1 MRPLHPLD
9 HFFTLIGLA
18 FSIGVL
24 PVAYA
29 ADWPSYGADASSSK
43 YTALEQ
49 ISATNVATLVTRW
62 SWESPDN
69 LTVLENQAQENF
81 TVTPGAYKVTPIAID
96 GVLYVSTSLG
106 RVAAIDGS
114 SGEQLWVFDSRAW
127 EAGRPTNLGFNHRG
141 VAYWSDGQ
149 HSRILMPSN
158 DAYLWSIDA
167 RTGLVDPQ
175 FGDQGRID
183 LTLGLGREVDRRA
196 YTQISAPLVVGDIV
210 VVGSS
215 ISDIPNYKEAP
226 PGDVRGFD
234 VRSGEREWI
243 FHTIAQAGEIGNET
257 WEDGAW
263 EYTGNT
269 NVWTLMSADAD
280 LGYVYLPIGTPTN
293 DWYGGH
299 RKGDNL
305 FAESLVCIEAATG
318 KRVWHFQFVHHGVW
332 DYDLPAAPNLLDITV
347 AGKTIKAVAQ
357 VSKQGFV
364 YVFDRVT
371 GEPVWPIEE
380 RRVAPSS
387 VPGEALSPTQPFPSK
402 PAPFELQGISADTL
416 IDFSAELRNEA
427 LQAIENF
434 DYGPL
439 YTPPSLRG
447 TINLPGWF
455 GGGGWQGA
463 AADPDTGILYIP
475 SASAPM
481 VVTLVE
487 PDPAQSNFDYVRGGN
502 GAAPTPR
509 GLPLTKPPYGRIT
522 AIDLNTGEHEWMIP
536 HGEGVRARI
545 IEQGI
550 VDPGP
555 VGSPSRT
562 GPLLTKTLL
571 FVAQEDNGRYVLRAF
586 DKANGSVLHEID
598 LPLPPGGTPMSYS
611 VGGTQFLALAVG
623 AGADSRI
630 LSFALPQGGVDV
642 SVSDIA
648 LD

>member
-1 MRPLHPLD
+1 MGSVLRTHRLSTYLCLVFGLSIFSALH
-9 HFFTLIGLA
+9 
-18 FSIGVL
+18 
-24 PVAYA
+24 A
-29 ADWPSYGADASSSK
+29 ADWPSYGADSASSK

-49 ISATNVATLVTRW
+49 ITAANVSALQARW
-62 SWESPDN
+62 SWASPDN
-69 LTVLENQAQENF
+69 PTVLDNHAKENF
-81 TVTPGAYKVTPIAID
+81 TATPGGYKVTPIAID
-96 GVLYVSTSLG
+96 GVLYVSTSFG

-114 SGEQLWVFDSRAW
+114 SGEQLWVFDSKAW
-127 EAGRPTNLGFNHRG
+127 EAGRPANLGYNHRG
-141 VAYWSDGQ
+141 VSYWSDGQ
-149 HSRILMPSN
+149 ESRILMPTN

-167 RTGLVDPQ
+167 RTGLADSE
-175 FGDQGRID
+175 FGDQGRVD

-215 ISDIPNYKEAP
+215 INDVPNYKEAP
-226 PGDVRGFD
+226 PGHVRGFD
-234 VRSGEREWI
+234 VRSGAREWI
-243 FHTIAQAGEIGNET
+243 FNTIPQAGEFGNET
-257 WEDGAW
+257 WEEGAW

-269 NVWTLMSADAD
+269 NVWTLMSADEE

-332 DYDLPAAPNLLDITV
+332 DYDLPAAPNLIDITV
-347 AGKTIKAVAQ
+347 AGKSIKAVAQ
-357 VSKQGFV
+357 VTKQGFV

-380 RRVAPSS
+380 RVVPRSS
-387 VPGEALSPTQPFPSK
+387 ILGEALSPTQPFPSK
-402 PAPFELQGISADTL
+402 PAPFEPQGISAATL
-416 IDFSAELRNEA
+416 IDFTPELRNEA
-427 LQAIENF
+427 LQAIEKF

-447 TINLPGWF
+447 TINFPGWF

-463 AADPDTGILYIP
+463 AADPDTGMLYIP
-475 SASAPM
+475 SGSAPM
-481 VVTLVE
+481 VVTLLE
-487 PDPAQSNFDYVRGGN
+487 ADPAKSNFDYIRGGN
-502 GAAPTPR
+502 GAAPSPR

-522 AIDLNTGEHEWMIP
+522 AINLNTGEHEWMVP

-545 IEQGI
+545 IAEGAL
-550 VDPGP
+550 DPGP

-586 DKANGSVLHEID
+586 DKANGAVLHEIE

-611 VGGTQFLALAVG
+611 AGGNQFVAIAVG
-623 AGADSRI
+623 AGVDSRI
-630 LSFALPQGGVDV
+630 LSFALPQ
-642 SVSDIA
+642 A
-648 LD
+648 PL